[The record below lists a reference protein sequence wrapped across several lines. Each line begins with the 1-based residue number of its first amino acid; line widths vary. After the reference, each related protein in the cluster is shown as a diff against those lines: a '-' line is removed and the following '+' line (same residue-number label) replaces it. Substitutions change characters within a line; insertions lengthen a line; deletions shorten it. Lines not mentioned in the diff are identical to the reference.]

1 MRTYR
6 RLCVQLTQRDREKI
20 DGVLSGGIQPTR
32 VVLRALVLTQLHN
45 GQPVSQVAANVRLAS
60 KTVHDIGQRYQDG
73 DLDRA
78 LYDKQRPGATELLD
92 KSQKQRIIVLLLH
105 HDLKPWREKNVVRG
119 GTR

>member
-1 MRTYR
+1 MCDWHRKPCT
-6 RLCVQLTQRDREKI
+6 T
-20 DGVLSGGIQPTR
+20 SGT
-32 VVLRALVLTQLHN
+32 
-45 GQPVSQVAANVRLAS
+45 
-60 KTVHDIGQRYQDG
+60 RYQDG

-92 KSQKQRIIVLLLH
+92 QKPEAADHCHGLQRSTGRARSMAVRLVAEEVIKRKLVPKVGRETIRVLLLH